1 MLLDKRELSYLWDI
15 QKAAKEISDFM
26 NGIKSCA
33 MLQNGCFLSLAK
45 RQTIF
50 LHSFVRSILNAV
62 QIHGRQAQV
71 LVR

>member
-50 LHSFVRSILNAV
+50 STVS
-62 QIHGRQAQV
+62 
-71 LVR
+71 